1 MKEQGY
7 GDGYAYDHDQEGSFS
22 GQNYFPDG
30 MDRVD
35 FYQPKGHGR
44 EGPIAERL
52 AKWRAIRK
60 NEGHEPT

>member
-1 MKEQGY
+1 
-7 GDGYAYDHDQEGSFS
+7 HDQEGSFS
-22 GQNYFPDG
+22 GQDYFPDE
-30 MDRVD
+30 MKRVE

-60 NEGHEPT
+60 QNGEDE